1 MTIWHKRRSVK
12 DIIYI
17 TAVAVLILLSGE
29 RQQDLRRRLAAEQQF
44 SEALATEIN
53 LKLERIIPNGKQ

>member
-1 MTIWHKRRSVK
+1 MTIWRKRRSVK
-12 DIIYI
+12 DIIYV
-17 TAVAVLILLSGE
+17 AVIAVLILLSRE
-29 RQQDLRRRLAAEQQF
+29 WRQDLKQRLAAEQQF

>member
-1 MTIWHKRRSVK
+1 MTIWRKRRSVK

-17 TAVAVLILLSGE
+17 TSIVALILLSGE
-29 RQQDLRRRLAAEQQF
+29 RQQDLKRRLADEQQF

>member
-1 MTIWHKRRSVK
+1 MTIWRKRRSVK

-17 TAVAVLILLSGE
+17 AAIAVLILLSGE
-29 RQQDLRRRLAAEQQF
+29 RQQDLKRRLADEQQF

>member
-1 MTIWHKRRSVK
+1 MTIWRKRRSVK
-12 DIIYI
+12 DIIYVAAI
-17 TAVAVLILLSGE
+17 AVLILLSGE
-29 RQQDLRRRLAAEQQF
+29 RQQDLKRRLADEQQF

>member
-1 MTIWHKRRSVK
+1 M
-12 DIIYI
+12 IYI
-17 TAVAVLILLSGE
+17 TAIVVLIQLYEE
-29 RQQDLRRRLAAEQQF
+29 RQQDFQRRLEAEQQF